1 MTKRETW
8 LFAVVC
14 TILAAG
20 SFIALTIHSHT
31 RFDDLTNSENLTPQV
46 KAGMHVWHS
55 YNCVNCHT
63 IFGEGAYYAPDLTN
77 ITKQRGEAYL
87 KAFLKKPSRFYSEE
101 EYGRV
106 MPNLDMTD
114 KEIDDVIAFL
124 DWISEVKTNG
134 WPPRPIRVTGE
145 AIRSTTRT
153 PEGKADDRD
162 ADPVAKGRRVF
173 NDSQIGCNACHSTS
187 QGVTIVGP
195 SMAGLQS
202 RAKELIQSDDYTGDA
217 ESARA
222 YIRES
227 IIEPDAHIL
236 EGKNFSTNG
245 TSLMPGDYSDRMSDT
260 QLDYLVEYLTTL
272 E

>member
-14 TILAAG
+14 TLLAG
-20 SFIALTIHSHT
+20 GTFIGLTIHSHT
-31 RFDDLTNSENLTPQV
+31 RFDDITNTENLTPTV
-46 KAGMHVWHS
+46 KAGMKVWHS

-77 ITKQRGEAYL
+77 ITDQRGEAYL

-114 KEIDDVIAFL
+114 EEIDKVIAFL
-124 DWISEVKTNG
+124 DWISDVKTNG

-145 AIRSTTRT
+145 AIASAGNTTQRGT
-153 PEGKADDRD
+153 DDQD

-202 RAKELIQSDDYTGDA
+202 RTSQLLDSGDYTGDA
-217 ESARA
+217 ESAKA

-227 IIEPDAHIL
+227 IVEPDAHIL
-236 EGKNFSTNG
+236 EGQNFSTNG
-245 TSLMPGDYSDRMSDT
+245 TSLMPGDYADRMSET
-260 QLDYLVEYLTTL
+260 QLDNLVAYLMTL